1 MQETNNLPQNPP
13 LQQTAVSGSLLTDD
27 FIRKIADE
35 YANQYYSKD
44 ANPISHE
51 SLTEPFIDGFKKAME
66 FLSNDR

>member
-13 LQQTAVSGSLLTDD
+13 LQQTAVRGSLLTDD
-27 FIRKIADE
+27 FIIKIADE

>member
-1 MQETNNLPQNPP
+1 MIPTLNVLVVDRNNI
-13 LQQTAVSGSLLTDD
+13 LLTDD

-51 SLTEPFIDGFKKAME
+51 SLTEPFIDGFKKAMDL
-66 FLSNDR
+66 LSNDR

>member
-1 MQETNNLPQNPP
+1 MTQTLNALVVDRNNI
-13 LQQTAVSGSLLTDD
+13 LLTDD
-27 FIRKIADE
+27 FISKIADE

-66 FLSNDR
+66 LLSNDR

>member
-1 MQETNNLPQNPP
+1 LNVLVVDRNNI
-13 LQQTAVSGSLLTDD
+13 LLTDD

-51 SLTEPFIDGFKKAME
+51 SLTEPFIDGFKKAMKL
-66 FLSNDR
+66 LSNDR